1 MKKAYIITSCID
13 VDNTKPLT
21 YSSVRS
27 FFSDG
32 ERFRHTAFTI
42 ASLDHVSDPDT
53 TIFLVDISPDCR
65 IYKAFLSYQ
74 TNLVFISGQEEFP
87 EIAEICRTH
96 PNKSRAESMI
106 MVAFMEKYKEQLK
119 EYDFF
124 VKISGRYFIDSSFN
138 TDVFNENNLNKILF
152 KKKLEFDFND
162 GWGYDLVDLRSVQGN
177 NKLYQ
182 YPSAL
187 YGFGRGYF
195 DKMLDIYRVLTV
207 LLDHPSRALYDL
219 ETLLYYF
226 TRQFDNDI
234 VEVGWKVYGFEG
246 INGTFMRY

>member
-1 MKKAYIITSCID
+1 MKKAYIITSCIE

-21 YSSVRS
+21 YSPVRS
-27 FFSDG
+27 HFSND

-42 ASLDHVSDPDT
+42 ASLDHIADDET
-53 TIFLVDISPDCR
+53 TIFLVDISPNWIR
-65 IYKAFLSYQ
+65 YKHFLSYQ
-74 TNLVFISGQEEFP
+74 SNLVFVSGHEEFP
-87 EIAEICRTH
+87 EIAELCRTQS
-96 PNKSRAESMI
+96 NKSRAESMI

-119 EYDFF
+119 NYDYFI
-124 VKISGRYFIDSSFN
+124 KISGRYFIDSSFN
-138 TDVFNENNLNKILF
+138 TDVFNENNINKLLF
-152 KKKLEFDFND
+152 KKKLEFEFNES
-162 GWGYDLVDLRSVQGN
+162 WGYDLVDLRAEQGN

-187 YGFGRGYF
+187 YGFGSGYY

-207 LLDHPSRALYDL
+207 LLDHPDRQRYDL

-226 TRQFDNDI
+226 TRHFSNDI
-234 VEVGWKVYGFEG
+234 LEVGWRIYGFEG